1 MVPALAPLSVWLGIA
16 APDIILNSSD
26 ADEVEADNIREILY
40 HELAHSI
47 HFLKAGDAYW
57 LDEIIFTILHN
68 GYGDGTA
75 PGSGRVQVVES
86 WGFQM
91 GYNMTHLRY
100 GAFHSQDRSWLETAE
115 EELFLDGFIPYGWQH
130 DLIDN
135 ANAEEPTGVNDQPLL
150 DNVTGITRK
159 DIFNTMGSGTV
170 TIQFQRDEFQN
181 LLNSRGINQ
190 ADYNALNAGYGL

>member
-1 MVPALAPLSVWLGIA
+1 M
-16 APDIILNSSD
+16 
-26 ADEVEADNIREILY
+26 REILC

-68 GYGDGTA
+68 GYGNGTESGA
-75 PGSGRVQVVES
+75 GRVQVVES

-91 GYNMTHLRY
+91 GYNMAHLRY
-100 GAFHSQDRSWLETAE
+100 GNAHSEGAITWLAKSE
-115 EELFLDGFIPYGWQH
+115 EYLFFDGFIPYGWQH

-135 ANAEEPTGVNDQPLL
+135 ANAGEPTGVNGLPLS

-170 TIQFQRDEFQN
+170 TVQFQKNEFQN
-181 LLNSRGINQ
+181 LLPGRGISQ
-190 ADYNALNAGYGL
+190 TSYDALNAGYGL